1 MSEIIMTKEQELIEV
16 IEHKTTF
23 VNTVHEG
30 AEIHSVKL
38 IVGEMHIEVS
48 VHNTSPN
55 SGNILV
61 HRLGENELTVFGKV
75 SKEQIRKGDTL
86 WTDINTKEE

>member
-1 MSEIIMTKEQELIEV
+1 MNIIGTKKQELIEV
-16 IEHKTTF
+16 IEHKSTF

-55 SGNILV
+55 SGDILI
-61 HRLGENELTVFGKV
+61 HHLGENELTVFGKV
-75 SKEQIRKGDTL
+75 SKKQVRSGTTL